1 MLIQTRISNQSYDRS
16 ISNLHA
22 QTSSSTF
29 CLLLRVLL
37 LVVRFGSV
45 ISVLGL
51 HDVII
56 VNCNIKTFMRD
67 NLLCLD
73 VKFLSTKLSLKLV
86 ELESRSFTTIYL
98 SDLRIW

>member
-1 MLIQTRISNQSYDRS
+1 MRISNQSYDRS
-16 ISNLHA
+16 ISNLLA
-22 QTSSSTF
+22 QSSTF

-37 LVVRFGSV
+37 LVVRLGSV

-67 NLLCLD
+67 NLLCFGCKVFINEIDYSTSSSLAVYSSLHICTD
-73 VKFLSTKLSLKLV
+73 VCWGLAV
-86 ELESRSFTTIYL
+86 
-98 SDLRIW
+98 